1 MGDGQDRRFRSG
13 LREYRCQS
21 VPIRSRCVPEPSQPL
36 RTGRQLQ
43 SFQSFNAQNP
53 VNGDTPRGAVGTEVK
68 GGIVAGW
75 RAFLTAKSR
84 RGGGA
89 TDENWRWNWRWN
101 WRRDGRPA
109 GDGLDRRF
117 RSGLREYRCQ
127 SVPIKMRCLPE
138 PSQPL
143 RSGGSLQSFQS
154 FHDRNPRERGHSP
167 WGCRNRGEGW
177 HSGWLEGL
185 FNG

>member
-1 MGDGQDRRFRSG
+1 M
-13 LREYRCQS
+13 RCL
-21 VPIRSRCVPEPSQPL
+21 PEPSQPL
-36 RTGRQLQ
+36 RTGGSLQ
-43 SFQSFNAQNP
+43 SFQPFHYRTP
-53 VNGDTPRGAVGTEVK
+53 VNGDTPRGAVGADVT
-68 GGIVAGW
+68 GSIAAGM

-84 RGGGA
+84 RGA
-89 TDENWRWNWRWN
+89 TDENWRWN

-127 SVPIKMRCLPE
+127 SVPIKMRCVPE

-143 RSGGSLQSFQS
+143 RTGRQLQSFQS

-185 FNG
+185 FDG